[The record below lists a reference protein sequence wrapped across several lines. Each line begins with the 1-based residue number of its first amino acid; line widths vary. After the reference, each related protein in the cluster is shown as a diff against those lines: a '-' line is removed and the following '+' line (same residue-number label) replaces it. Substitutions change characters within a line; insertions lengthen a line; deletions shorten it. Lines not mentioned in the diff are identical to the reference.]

1 MIQLPTLPPMVLPP
15 TLVRVPSM
23 VSIMVLA
30 TQLLDTDLPTT
41 ESSDMALPTLLPTP
55 LPTLLHTLLP
65 QHTMPPLWSTL
76 PPHTMLPLWSTLLQL
91 ITPPLST
98 LLLRCTPMR
107 SLPTPTSTPSLTTTP
122 TPTSTL
128 LSLMMELARGGVL
141 TPLLFLTAGSS
152 TSTATS
158 MTTTATSLRSLM
170 RE

>member
-1 MIQLPTLPPMVLPP
+1 MGMIQLPTLPPMVLPP

-30 TQLLDTDLPTT
+30 TQLLVTEFLTVLLDMALPTMELLDTALPTT

-65 QHTMPPLWSTL
+65 QHIMPPLSTL
-76 PPHTMLPLWSTLLQL
+76 PLLIMPLLP
-91 ITPPLST
+91 T

-128 LSLMMELARGGVL
+128 LSLMMELARGRVL
-141 TPLLFLTAGSS
+141 TPLLF
-152 TSTATS
+152 
-158 MTTTATSLRSLM
+158 
-170 RE
+170 

>member
-1 MIQLPTLPPMVLPP
+1 MLLVMVVDRPLMCLCPRPSDPPSPPTHPMIQLPTLPPMVLPP

-30 TQLLDTDLPTT
+30 TQLLVTEFLTVLLDMALPTMELLDTALPTT

-76 PPHTMLPLWSTLLQL
+76 LQL

-98 LLLRCTPMR
+98 LPLLIMPLLPTLLLRCTP
-107 SLPTPTSTPSLTTTP
+107 
-122 TPTSTL
+122 
-128 LSLMMELARGGVL
+128 
-141 TPLLFLTAGSS
+141 
-152 TSTATS
+152 
-158 MTTTATSLRSLM
+158 
-170 RE
+170 